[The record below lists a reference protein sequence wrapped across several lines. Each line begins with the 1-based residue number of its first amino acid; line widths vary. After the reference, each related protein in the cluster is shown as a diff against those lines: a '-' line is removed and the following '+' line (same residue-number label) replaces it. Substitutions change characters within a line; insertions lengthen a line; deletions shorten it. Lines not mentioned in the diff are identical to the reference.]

1 MIPIY
6 SLTRIQDALS
16 DSTTRT
22 SITLN
27 SNYEWQLIVDLLD
40 TKEPVKI
47 HFIVD
52 AAVISVNHADAVR
65 IPVAVANDLIADV
78 KVVIETIRN
87 DNLKVKVES

>member
-6 SLTRIQDALS
+6 SLTRIKDALS

-27 SNYEWQLIVDLLD
+27 DNYEWQLIVDLLD

-47 HFIVD
+47 QYILD

-65 IPVAVANDLIADV
+65 IPVAVANDLMSTV
-78 KVVIETIRN
+78 KDGIKAVRN
-87 DNLKVKVES
+87 DNLKIKVKS

>member
-6 SLTRIQDALS
+6 SLTRIKDALS

-27 SNYEWQLIVDLLD
+27 DNYEWQLIVDLLD

-47 HFIVD
+47 QYILD

-65 IPVAVANDLIADV
+65 IPVAVANDLISTV
-78 KVVIETIRN
+78 KDGIKTIRN
-87 DNLKVKVES
+87 DNLKIKVES